1 MNGAKFWCIARTL
14 TVRCAA
20 GIENEVVF
28 HHVNDVKEADVF
40 WWRGEHVAAAFSL
53 ERDQIACIFES
64 WHDFKKIVVRN
75 VHLICDDFS

>member
-14 TVRCAA
+14 TVRCGA

-40 WWRGEHVAAAFSL
+40 WWCGEHVAAAWK
-53 ERDQIACIFES
+53 EIR
-64 WHDFKKIVVRN
+64 
-75 VHLICDDFS
+75 